1 MCINTINEAENEYLT
16 LSGVL
21 VIGNHPKIL
30 KKKEKKSKKKSSNFF
45 KIKIHLGNSYASF
58 PKMLK
63 FLKNS
68 NFSPK
73 FLTKQLIAKNS

>member
-1 MCINTINEAENEYLT
+1 MT

-21 VIGNHPKIL
+21 VIGNHPKL
-30 KKKEKKSKKKSSNFF
+30 SKNPKKFRKKSEKKSSDFF
-45 KIKIHLGNSYASF
+45 EIKILLGISYASF

-63 FLKNS
+63 ILKNS

>member
-1 MCINTINEAENEYLT
+1 LT

-21 VIGNHPKIL
+21 VIGNHPKVF
-30 KKKEKKSKKKSSNFF
+30 KKKDKKIKNKSSDFF
-45 KIKIHLGNSYASF
+45 KIEILLVNSYASF

-73 FLTKQLIAKNS
+73 FLTKQLIAINS